1 MSTKISRR
9 RVLHGMLGGAAI
21 SVGLPLLDCFL
32 DGNGTAFADGAP
44 LPVCFGTWFASMGW
58 TPTFWEP
65 QVVGPKDPMKQMKPL
80 LKALDPYLG
89 KVNLFSGMQAFL
101 DGRPMATH
109 ETGAQ
114 ICTTGSIPVGN
125 DLDVPSIDQLVAN
138 TIGTRTRFR
147 SLEVSYEGVPSS
159 WSRRSSTSINASEV
173 SPLALYR
180 RIFGPEFADPNSD
193 TFTPDPAVMLERSVL
208 STVTD
213 QRQSLL
219 KKVSASD
226 RVRLDEYFTSIREIE
241 HELDVQLQKPMP
253 MVACAK
259 PEAPPDGP
267 HGQAMDL
274 VIANGKL
281 FSVLLAHALACGQT
295 RVFNAV
301 ATMGASSVHK
311 VGSEATF
318 HIDTHEEAI
327 DPKLGYQPETH
338 WYMARCLDCLADL
351 LKQLDSVREGPRTLL
366 DRTVIYGSTDHGYA
380 RLHTLSNIP
389 LLTAGGANGRLK
401 TGCHLAAPGDTTARV
416 GLTVLQA
423 LQLPV
428 SSWGTMSNQT
438 SRPFSELL
446 A

>member
-32 DGNGTAFADGAP
+32 DDNGTALADGAP
-44 LPVCFGTWFASMGW
+44 LPTCFGTWFASMGF

-65 QVVGPKDPMKQMKPL
+65 EVVGPKFQMKPM
-80 LKALDPYLG
+80 LKVLEPFQQ
-89 KVNLFSGMQAFL
+89 KMNLFSGLEAFL

-114 ICTTGSIPVGN
+114 ITTSGSIPVGK
-125 DLDVPSIDQLVAN
+125 DIDVPSLDQLVAN

-147 SLEVSYEGVPSS
+147 SLEVSYEGVPTS

-180 RIFGPEFADPNSD
+180 KIFGPEYADPNSD
-193 TFTPDPAVMLERSVL
+193 KFTPDPAVMLERSVL
-208 STVTD
+208 STVSD
-213 QRQSLL
+213 QRASLAKNL
-219 KKVSASD
+219 GASD
-226 RVRLDEYFTSIREIE
+226 RVRLDEYFTSLRELE

-253 MVACAK
+253 MVACTK
-259 PEAPPDGP
+259 PDAPMDGP
-267 HGQAMDL
+267 HGQSMDL
-274 VIANGKL
+274 VVANGKL
-281 FSVLLAHALACGQT
+281 FSQLLAHALACGQT

-311 VGSEATF
+311 SGSQATF

-327 DPKLGYQPETH
+327 DPTLGYQPETH

-351 LKQLDSVREGPRTLL
+351 LTQLDGVREGDRTLL
-366 DRTVIYGSTDHGYA
+366 DRTVLYTSTDHGYA
-380 RLHTLSNIP
+380 RLHTLTNIP
-389 LLTAGGANGRLK
+389 LMTAGGANGRLK
-401 TGCHLAAPGDTTARV
+401 TGYHLSAPGDTTARV
-416 GLTVLQA
+416 GLTVAQA

-428 SSWGTMSNQT
+428 SSWGTMSNET
-438 SRPFSELL
+438 SKPFTDLL